1 MQQQHNKKLIK
12 KKPHNKKS
20 KSETKMQTM
29 HARHDVIG

>member
-1 MQQQHNKKLIK
+1 MQQQQITNKKK
-12 KKPHNKKS
+12 NHNKKS